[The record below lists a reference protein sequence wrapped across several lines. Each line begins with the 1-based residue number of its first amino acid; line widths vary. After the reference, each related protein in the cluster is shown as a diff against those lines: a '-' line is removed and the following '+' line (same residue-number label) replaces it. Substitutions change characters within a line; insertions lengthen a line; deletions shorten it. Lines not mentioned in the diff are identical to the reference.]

1 MLTRKLDSF
10 LDSFFEGECSK
21 ALLLTGA
28 RQVGKTWAVRNLAK
42 RKFKHYVEIIPIEVK
57 SGKDY
62 YVHSA
67 LDNVMDVQNYNLKQ
81 AIVLCNENLRE
92 EGRVLNI
99 PIYMIMFFKKS

>member
-1 MLTRKLDSF
+1 MVSKGYPTFYFNSKKLGE
-10 LDSFFEGECSK
+10 LDFVIDNGNGE
-21 ALLLTGA
+21 
-28 RQVGKTWAVRNLAK
+28 V
-42 RKFKHYVEIIPIEVK
+42 IPIEVK

-67 LDNVMDVQNYNLKQ
+67 LDNVMDVKNYNLKQ

-99 PIYMIMFFKKS
+99 PIYMIMFFKKSVVSIDEFRLDISALLA